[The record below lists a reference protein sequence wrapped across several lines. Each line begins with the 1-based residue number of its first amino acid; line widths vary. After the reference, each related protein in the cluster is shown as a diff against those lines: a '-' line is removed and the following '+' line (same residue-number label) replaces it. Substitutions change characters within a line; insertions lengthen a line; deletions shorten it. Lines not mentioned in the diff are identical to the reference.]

1 MAGIILGT
9 IYVASQ
15 VMSVMEQKKANS
27 QRRVAAQK
35 EYDAAQKRADIQNV
49 RSTRENIRAAK
60 IAQAQMQNTA
70 AQTGGMGGSALAGG
84 MSSISSQVSSNIN
97 YTSQIAQQN
106 TAIASAQL
114 EGASVTSNA
123 EVWGAIGNIAGTI
136 FQGTGG
142 FKKMMS

>member
-15 VMSVMEQKKANS
+15 VMSVMEQKKANY